1 MKKSVLASLLSL
13 SLLPIYCQAS
23 TPFDAFQ
30 NDAVT
35 IHNKYRALHEA
46 AGLEWDSALAEYA
59 YKHAS
64 QCVFE
69 HSHGPYGE
77 NLAAGY
83 RSTEAA
89 ITAWYEEEKLYS
101 YTNPQFSKATGHFTQ
116 LVWKSTRKVG
126 CAVVPCNGLH
136 GTPGNYVACEYS
148 PAGNIINPGY
158 FSKNVT
164 PPIQTVASR

>member
-1 MKKSVLASLLSL
+1 MKKLMIASLMSLTVLPVLSR
-13 SLLPIYCQAS
+13 AS
-23 TPFDAFQ
+23 VPFDAFQ
-30 NDAVT
+30 QDALSA
-35 IHNKYRALHEA
+35 HNQYRAIHDA
-46 AGLEWDSALAEYA
+46 AGLEWDNSLAEYA

-64 QCVFE
+64 QCIFE

-89 ITAWYEEEKLYS
+89 IKAWYDEEKLYS

-126 CAVVPCNGLH
+126 CAVVSCNGLH
-136 GTPGNYVACEYS
+136 GTPGKYVACEYS

-164 PPIQTVASR
+164 PPIASLASK

>member
-1 MKKSVLASLLSL
+1 MKKIVIASILKL
-13 SLLPIYCQAS
+13 SLLPVLSQAS
-23 TPFDAFQ
+23 VPFDAFQ
-30 NDAVT
+30 QDALSVHNRFRA
-35 IHNKYRALHEA
+35 IHDA
-46 AGLEWDSALAEYA
+46 AALEWDSNLAEYA
-59 YKHAS
+59 FKHAS
-64 QCVFE
+64 QCIFE

-89 ITAWYEEEKLYS
+89 ITAWYDEEKLYS
-101 YTNPQFSKATGHFTQ
+101 YSNPQFSKATGHFTQ

-126 CAVVPCNGLH
+126 CAIVPCKGLN

-164 PPIQTVASR
+164 PPIKTFVSR